1 VVAVYSA
8 NEGLTK
14 AMTYENYYQS
24 ASTVAD
30 TILAGAGPS
39 PETAGTYR
47 RGLGSRS
54 TDEQKSRLKAAAE
67 QGIQM
72 ASAGDLS
79 QDTVA
84 VRMLTAM
91 REARNPEQLDIQEN
105 LSETVS
111 LIPGATAPRSRK
123 EGFPTKDAGKRLMR
137 DLMRDFDLTK
147 EQAAGVVGNLDYE
160 TGGFKFMQEIDP
172 IVPGSKGGY
181 GFAQWTGPRRVAFE
195 EYAAANKLDPS
206 SYEANYGFLKHELA
220 NTSEGD
226 IMADLR
232 STDTADAAAILF
244 SKEFLRPKAE
254 TANLQGRSL
263 RAMRYVEDYLPN
275 SLKGK

>member
-1 VVAVYSA
+1 
-8 NEGLTK
+8 
-14 AMTYENYYQS
+14 MTYENYYQS

-72 ASAGDLS
+72 ASLGEDNSTAARLI
-79 QDTVA
+79 A
-84 VRMLTAM
+84 AM
-91 REARNPEQLDIQEN
+91 RGAKNPEELDIQEN

-160 TGGFKFMQEIDP
+160 TGGFKFMQEIKP

-181 GFAQWTGPRRVAFE
+181 GFAQWTGSRRVAFE

>member
-1 VVAVYSA
+1 
-8 NEGLTK
+8 
-14 AMTYENYYQS
+14 
-24 ASTVAD
+24 
-30 TILAGAGPS
+30 
-39 PETAGTYR
+39 
-47 RGLGSRS
+47 
-54 TDEQKSRLKAAAE
+54 
-67 QGIQM
+67 M

-79 QDTVA
+79 QDTTA
-84 VRMLTAM
+84 ARMIAAM
-91 REARNPEQLDIQEN
+91 RGVKNPEQLDIQEN

-160 TGGFKFMQEIDP
+160 TGGFKFMQEIKP

-195 EYAAANKLDPS
+195 AYATANKLDPS

-232 STDTADAAAILF
+232 SARTADAAAILF

>member
-1 VVAVYSA
+1 MVAVFSA
-8 NEGLTK
+8 NEGITK
-14 AMTYENYYQS
+14 AMTYENYYQT

-72 ASAGDLS
+72 ASASEDN
-79 QDTVA
+79 A
-84 VRMLTAM
+84 TA
-91 REARNPEQLDIQEN
+91 ARLIAALRGAKNPEDIDIMEN
-105 LSETVS
+105 LPETVS
-111 LIPGATAPRSRK
+111 LIPGSSAPRSRK
-123 EGFPTKDAGKRLMR
+123 EGFPTKDAGKRLMK
-137 DLMRDFDLTK
+137 DLMRDFKLTK

-160 TGGFKFMQEIDP
+160 TGGFKFMQEIKP

-195 EYAAANKLDPS
+195 AYATANKLDPS

-226 IMADLR
+226 VIGALR
-232 STDTADAAAILF
+232 GAKTSDAAAILF
-244 SKEFLRPKAE
+244 SNEFLRPASE

-263 RAMRYVEDYLPN
+263 RAMRYVEDYIPD